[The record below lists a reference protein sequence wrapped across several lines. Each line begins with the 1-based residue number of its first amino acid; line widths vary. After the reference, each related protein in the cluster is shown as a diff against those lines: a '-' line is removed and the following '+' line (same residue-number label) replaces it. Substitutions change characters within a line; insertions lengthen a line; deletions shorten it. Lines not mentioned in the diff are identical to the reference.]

1 MMAIINEKEFE
12 ITDGI
17 LHHKEN
23 VDLLPA
29 NIELSALEVTMGNVM
44 KMCIRDRYKNWN
56 DEEMMRHR
64 YAIPFMIWANYDIGG
79 QKVEQTSMNYLQTLL
94 METTGSELT
103 GFQKYQQDLQKEIP
117 VLTGNGYIG
126 ADGKFYEL
134 NDETSPY
141 YSLLQDYS
149 ILQYNDLVDTK
160 NRDNDFFNL
169 QK

>member
-1 MMAIINEKEFE
+1 
-12 ITDGI
+12 
-17 LHHKEN
+17 
-23 VDLLPA
+23 
-29 NIELSALEVTMGNVM
+29 
-44 KMCIRDRYKNWN
+44 
-56 DEEMMRHR
+56 
-64 YAIPFMIWANYDIGG
+64 
-79 QKVEQTSMNYLQTLL
+79 MNYLQTRL
-94 METTGSELT
+94 METTGGELT

-117 VLTGNGYIG
+117 VLTGNGYVG
-126 ADGKFYEL
+126 SDGKFYEL